1 MVNIECTLIQNIK
14 DKIKRLSLQGVSDP
28 IGLRQILSIIV
39 ISDLIE
45 WTESLNDASEVE
57 AFLVKL
63 RNDLLMCYSKNL
75 KLCNDYNS
83 QDMRAFT
90 STNISESIPMWDRVW
105 DNNGNRVDPDGLI
118 VPGEPEE
125 GTGLIFAGIGD
136 FING

>member
-90 STNISESIPMWDRVW
+90 STNISESLPMWDRVW
-105 DNNGNRVDPDGLI
+105 DNPGNRIIPSGLVVPDK
-118 VPGEPEE
+118 E
-125 GTGLIFAGIGD
+125 TGLIYQGIKD
-136 FING
+136 L

>member
-1 MVNIECTLIQNIK
+1 M
-14 DKIKRLSLQGVSDP
+14 
-28 IGLRQILSIIV
+28 SIIV

-105 DNNGNRVDPDGLI
+105 DNPGNRITPSGLVVPDK
-118 VPGEPEE
+118 E
-125 GTGLIFAGIGD
+125 TGLIY
-136 FING
+136 